1 MRILAALVLV
11 AASGCAAPPRP
22 LTAAELEIYPEARG
36 MPADVQ
42 DYIVRWQGCAHFLG
56 EPWGDD
62 DRRRQIERGIRAACP
77 GIDALGRAVRRRH
90 ASEPEVLARIAELE
104 PLGQ

>member
-1 MRILAALVLV
+1 MRLVAALVLL
-11 AASGCAAPPRP
+11 AASGCAAAPRP
-22 LTAAELEIYPEARG
+22 LTAAELEFYPEARG

-56 EPWGDD
+56 EPWGDE
-62 DRRRQIERGIRAACP
+62 DRRRQIERGIRVACP

-90 ASEPEVLARIAELE
+90 AGEPEVLARIAELE

>member
-1 MRILAALVLV
+1 MRVAAALALLAA
-11 AASGCAAPPRP
+11 AGCADAPRP
-22 LTAAELEIYPEARG
+22 LAAAELEIYPEARD

-56 EPWGDD
+56 EPWGDEE
-62 DRRRQIERGIRAACP
+62 RRRQIERGIRAACP
-77 GIDALGRAVRRRH
+77 GIDALGQAVRRRH
-90 ASEPEVLARIAELE
+90 AREPEVLARIAELE